1 MVSLKRFKVQ
11 NEKFMKLAKTLFLK
25 FRPLKRSEPLNAN
38 LKFVNHLNNR
48 IVLWLFAFWFY
59 AKSQNDNYDEMT
71 GPPLS
76 QLATLPET
84 FVNWNSNFYA
94 MNNKTKKSKIFSFL
108 NSFPIIKC
116 VTNLIFKIGRGSE
129 FNMFVSLPSNL
140 NFKFYEFLR
149 NR

>member
-1 MVSLKRFKVQ
+1 
-11 NEKFMKLAKTLFLK
+11 MKLAKTLFLK

-84 FVNWNSNFYA
+84 FVNWNSNFYV
-94 MNNKTKKSKIFSFL
+94 MNNKTKKVKNFLLSQLFSDHRMRYK
-108 NSFPIIKC
+108 SDIQDWKRKRIQY
-116 VTNLIFKIGRGSE
+116 
-129 FNMFVSLPSNL
+129 VSLPSNL